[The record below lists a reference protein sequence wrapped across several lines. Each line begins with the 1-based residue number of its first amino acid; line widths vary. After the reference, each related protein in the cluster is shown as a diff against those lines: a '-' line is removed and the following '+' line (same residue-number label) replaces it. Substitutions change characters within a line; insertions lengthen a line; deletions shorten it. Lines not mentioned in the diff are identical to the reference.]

1 MSPRPHPP
9 RCVDELQKDFEAAME
24 TVMESIRAKHEVTE
38 EAWSSHM
45 ISHQGDA
52 QVVTTCPWASPQLVK
67 RHEPALNQ
75 TLKTDAQVVAAVTV
89 LREAMGGKAPP
100 NYAQERGCRA
110 PSGAY

>member
-1 MSPRPHPP
+1 MVFPYDQPSGG
-9 RCVDELQKDFEAAME
+9 
-24 TVMESIRAKHEVTE
+24 RAGCHNLPLG
-38 EAWSSHM
+38 
-45 ISHQGDA
+45 Q
-52 QVVTTCPWASPQLVK
+52 PQLVK